1 MNLRTVAVTAM
12 QKLAK
17 YDEEMFP
24 PAFRPMVHF
33 VHKVGKLFN
42 DIKSDVMGFVNVSCY
57 ISSPTV
63 KQHNGTIGFITTC
76 VNFKLL

>member
-1 MNLRTVAVTAM
+1 MTAM

-63 KQHNGTIGFITTC
+63 KEAQRYYWIYYYVC
-76 VNFKLL
+76 